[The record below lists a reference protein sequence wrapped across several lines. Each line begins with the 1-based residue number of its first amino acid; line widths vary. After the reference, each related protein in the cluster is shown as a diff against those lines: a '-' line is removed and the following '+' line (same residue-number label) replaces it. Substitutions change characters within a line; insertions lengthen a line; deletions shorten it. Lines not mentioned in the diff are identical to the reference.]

1 MKADDG
7 MTATP
12 VQAIV
17 SAPLSF
23 GSLFAGIGGFDLGFE
38 RAGMVCKWQVE
49 IDPFCQAV
57 LAKHWPDV
65 RRWTDIRTLFTTS
78 PQRAA
83 DWKVDVICGGF
94 PCQDISNAGERNGID
109 SERSGLWR
117 DYVRIVDVVRPR
129 FVVVENVAAL
139 LVRGMGRVLGDL
151 AALGYDAEWDC
162 LPAAAFGARHL
173 RDRVFI
179 IASSGAMDNGNSV
192 NARCFSGQPEAVRRW
207 RENTGI
213 RCSVGWG
220 PWAAESGVGRT
231 AHGIPKRVDRKR
243 GVGNAVVPAIA
254 EWLGRRVIIAACRT
268 PALCR
273 DAARQDAGDWSH

>member
-1 MKADDG
+1 
-7 MTATP
+7 
-12 VQAIV
+12 
-17 SAPLSF
+17 
-23 GSLFAGIGGFDLGFE
+23 LFAGIGGFDLGFE